1 MIKTSR
7 RSFLKGTGAAVAYA
21 ASPVDAVEDSFE
33 LRYMLASSMYG
44 KTSLEEIL
52 PEVKRTGSESIDIWP
67 MGHANQREQIEAMG
81 HDRFRDLL
89 EKHDVSLGMTTRY
102 DLGPYRLQNEMT
114 FVKAFGGHQIVCG
127 AKNANGDTLKEK
139 VSNFVKSL
147 AEPIRLAEDLGVT
160 IGIENHSGS
169 LISSADSIKYFC
181 DLSPSKHL
189 GIALAPYH
197 LPQDDNLIAQLIE
210 HSNEKLAHFY
220 AWQHGMG
227 CHKPMPKPLE
237 LLQLP
242 GQGVLDF
249 GPAVKALAKINYD
262 RHVEIFMHPT
272 PRGIPIV
279 DGTQAVGDV
288 INHAREYM
296 SRAIGRSGV

>member
-1 MIKTSR
+1 M
-7 RSFLKGTGAAVAYA
+7 
-21 ASPVDAVEDSFE
+21 
-33 LRYMLASSMYG
+33 
-44 KTSLEEIL
+44 
-52 PEVKRTGSESIDIWP
+52 
-67 MGHANQREQIEAMG
+67 
-81 HDRFRDLL
+81 
-89 EKHDVSLGMTTRY
+89 
-102 DLGPYRLQNEMT
+102 
-114 FVKAFGGHQIVCG
+114 
-127 AKNANGDTLKEK
+127 
-139 VSNFVKSL
+139 SNFVKSL
-147 AEPIRLAEDLGVT
+147 SESIKLAEDLGVT

-197 LPQDDNLIAQLIE
+197 LPQDANLIAQLIE
-210 HSNEKLAHFY
+210 HSNDKLAHFY

-242 GQGVLDF
+242 GHGVLDF
-249 GPAVKALAKINYD
+249 GPAVTALAKIKYD

-279 DGTQAVGDV
+279 DGTAAVGDV
-288 INHAREYM
+288 INQAKEYM
-296 SRAIGRSGV
+296 SRAIARTGV

>member
-1 MIKTSR
+1 MVKSCR
-7 RSFLKGTGAAVAYA
+7 RSFLKATGAAVAYA
-21 ASPVDAVEDSFE
+21 ATPVTAAEESFA
-33 LRYMLASSMYG
+33 LSYMLASSMYG
-44 KTSLEEIL
+44 KTNLEEIL
-52 PEVKRTGSESIDIWP
+52 PEVKRTGSDSIDIWP

-81 HDRFRDLL
+81 HDRFRELL
-89 EKHDVSLGMTTRY
+89 ERHEVRLGMTTRY
-102 DLGPYRLQNEMT
+102 DLGPYRLQDEMK

-147 AEPIRLAEDLGVT
+147 SESIKLAEDLGVT

-197 LPQDDNLIAQLIE
+197 LPQDANLIAQLIE
-210 HSNEKLAHFY
+210 HSNDKLAHFY

-242 GQGVLDF
+242 GHGVLDF
-249 GPAVKALAKINYD
+249 GPAVTALAKIKYD

-279 DGTQAVGDV
+279 DGTAAVGDV
-288 INHAREYM
+288 INQAKEYM
-296 SRAIGRSGV
+296 SRAIARTGV

>member
-1 MIKTSR
+1 MNQTTR
-7 RSFLKGTGAAVAYA
+7 RDVLKVLGATTVLSNVPAIGQEA
-21 ASPVDAVEDSFE
+21 AFK

-44 KTSLEEIL
+44 RTDLVEIL

-67 MGHANQREQIEAMG
+67 MGHANQREQIEELG
-81 HDRFRDLL
+81 HDNFRAMM
-89 EKHDVSLGMTTRY
+89 EKHSVKLGMTTRY
-102 DLGPYRLQNEMT
+102 DLGPYRLQQEMQ
-114 FVKAFGGHQIVCG
+114 FVKSFGGHQIVCG
-127 AKNANGDTLKEK
+127 AKSAGGNTLKEK
-139 VSNFVKSL
+139 VSNFVSSL
-147 AEPIRLAEDLGVT
+147 SEHVKVAEKLGVT
-160 IGIENHSGS
+160 IGIENHAGS
-169 LISSADSIKYFC
+169 LISTPDSIRYFC
-181 DLSPSKHL
+181 DLSPSKYL

-197 LPQDDNLIAQLIE
+197 LPQDPQLLSQLIE
-210 HSNEKLAHFY
+210 HAGDRLVHFY

-249 GPAVKALAKINYD
+249 GPAAKALAKIKYD

-279 DGTQAVGDV
+279 DGTEAVGNM
-288 INHAREYM
+288 INQSIEYM
-296 SRAIGRSGV
+296 SRAISRSGV

>member
-1 MIKTSR
+1 MIQTNR
-7 RSFLKGTGAAVAYA
+7 REVLKALGATAAFTATPALKAEESF
-21 ASPVDAVEDSFE
+21 S

-44 KTSLEEIL
+44 KTKLEEIL

-81 HDRFRDLL
+81 HDKFAALL
-89 EKHDVSLGMTTRY
+89 EKHDVRLGMTTRY
-102 DLGPYRLQNEMT
+102 DLGPYRLQEEMR
-114 FVKAFGGHQIVCG
+114 FVKQFGGHQIVCG
-127 AKNANGDTLKEK
+127 AKNADGDTLKEK

-147 AEPIRLAEDLGVT
+147 NEHIKVAEELGVT

-169 LISSADSIKYFC
+169 LINTADSIKYFC

-197 LPQDDNLIAQLIE
+197 LPQDEDLIADLIE
-210 HSNEKLAHFY
+210 HADDKLAHFY

-249 GPAVKALAKINYD
+249 GPVVKALAKIKYD

-288 INHAREYM
+288 INDSKAYM
-296 SRAIGRSGV
+296 ARAISRTGV